1 MDKALFLLSLSMER
15 GVENLEPRGGVGSD
29 NKRVS
34 CDDTETFRSIF
45 FFNLNLHLTVENDIL
60 PSPEP
65 I

>member
-1 MDKALFLLSLSMER
+1 M
-15 GVENLEPRGGVGSD
+15 ENLEPRGGVGSD

-34 CDDTETFRSIF
+34 CDDTETFRGIF
-45 FFNLNLHLTVENDIL
+45 FFLNLNLHLTVENDIL

>member
-1 MDKALFLLSLSMER
+1 M
-15 GVENLEPRGGVGSD
+15 ENLEPRGGVGSD